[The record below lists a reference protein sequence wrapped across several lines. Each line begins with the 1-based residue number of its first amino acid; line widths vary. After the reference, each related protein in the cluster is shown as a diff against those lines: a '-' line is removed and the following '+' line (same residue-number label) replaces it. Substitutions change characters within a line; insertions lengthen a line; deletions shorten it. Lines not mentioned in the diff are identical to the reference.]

1 MKYIK
6 FKAIVLLLIVGFFTV
21 PAFAACDNI
30 NVPGLSDAEEAK
42 LKLSCQQ
49 ALVNATET
57 PDISTLASGLTDPN
71 KLSAY
76 GIVAQEWAKALG
88 IAATELGIAVD
99 TFLDTDAGKLT
110 AFIIIWQVMGETI
123 LGFLIGIPLLIVIM
137 WLGIRTAQRA
147 KIRGIEYS
155 ETKKSSEATF
165 CIGYCHLLQGEFD
178 RAHDAFNIVAN
189 DYPGNPYASKARL
202 CLHRLEGMSE

>member
-1 MKYIK
+1 MNTK
-6 FKAIVLLLIVGFFTV
+6 FKAIVLLLIVGLFTV

-30 NVPGLSDAEEAK
+30 NVPGLSDAEEADIK
-42 LKLSCQQ
+42 LLCQQ
-49 ALVNATET
+49 KLVDAAKAPELAA
-57 PDISTLASGLTDPN
+57 LASGFTDPN

-123 LGFLIGIPLLIVIM
+123 LGFLLGIPLLITIM
-137 WLGIRTAQRA
+137 WLGIRTAHRA

-155 ETKKSSEATF
+155 ETQTTWRGKPAVKEIT
-165 CIGYCHLLQGEFD
+165 YFD
-178 RAHDAFNIVAN
+178 EDQTVMYWLAHIVTIIL
-189 DYPGNPYASKARL
+189 SI
-202 CLHRLEGMSE
+202 MTISWVIF

>member
-1 MKYIK
+1 MKYTK
-6 FKAIVLLLIVGFFTV
+6 FKAIVLLLIVGLFTV

-49 ALVNATET
+49 ALVAAATA
-57 PDISTLASGLTDPN
+57 PDIVGGLTDPN

-88 IAATELGIAVD
+88 LAATELGIAVD

-123 LGFLIGIPLLIVIM
+123 LGFLLGVPLLIVIM
-137 WLGIRTAQRA
+137 WIGIRTAHRA
-147 KIRGIEYS
+147 KISGIEYS
-155 ETKKSSEATF
+155 ETKTTWRGKPAIKEIT
-165 CIGYCHLLQGEFD
+165 YYDEDQTVMYWL
-178 RAHDAFNIVAN
+178 AHIVTIFL
-189 DYPGNPYASKARL
+189 SI
-202 CLHRLEGMSE
+202 MTISWVIF